1 MVCVLSTCVLFA
13 LTFHIPVAEKSL
25 FYEIQSSTLLIYR
38 VIDMPT
44 LYLDNTI
51 GYGVVL

>member
-38 VIDMPT
+38 VKDMPT